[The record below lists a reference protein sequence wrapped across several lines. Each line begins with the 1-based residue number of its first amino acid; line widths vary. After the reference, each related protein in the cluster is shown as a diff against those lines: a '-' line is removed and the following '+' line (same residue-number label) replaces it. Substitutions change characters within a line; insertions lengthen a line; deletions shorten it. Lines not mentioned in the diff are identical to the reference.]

1 MKVKKHANS
10 RMRRRSKGR
19 TGRKRD
25 RRCLTKTRRM
35 RGRGWWNLFSG
46 SAAQYSPVAQT
57 EETEFAEN
65 AEITD
70 STGKKGKYTGHVT
83 MLEGMAF
90 ANDQNAIVDYEDGS
104 KYIGG
109 FDKNMRHGKGV
120 LHAKES
126 VIIDGTSYNFD
137 TILEGNWEN
146 DAPTDTVTKK
156 YYNENGEELNPYSP
170 EYIKKIKRQHTLAD
184 LSAKSNQLDKY
195 LSKMPQKPVSQ
206 PPPPSVQTP
215 KFNYVMSTAQRRK
228 LIDETRRDVIDRFD
242 PSKI

>member
-1 MKVKKHANS
+1 
-10 RMRRRSKGR
+10 
-19 TGRKRD
+19 
-25 RRCLTKTRRM
+25 M
-35 RGRGWWNLFSG
+35 RGRGWGWFSDLLSGSAAGSTAGSTAG

-90 ANDQNAIVDYEDGS
+90 AKDQNAMVDYEDGS
-104 KYIGG
+104 KYVGE
-109 FDKNMRHGKGV
+109 FDKNMRHGTGV
-120 LHAKES
+120 LYAKES

-137 TILEGNWEN
+137 ITLEGNWEN
-146 DAPTDTVTKK
+146 DAPTTVTKK

-184 LSAKSNQLDKY
+184 FSAKSNQLDEY

-206 PPPPSVQTP
+206 PPPPPSVQTP